1 MLGDTISVTF
11 DAVAKT
17 LNRVN
22 QDGFGAQYYL
32 DDRATSNRTFDVIVK
47 HTIPKRG
54 LPGESHLFRLEVAKY
69 DSAAPY
75 ALLRTAIAWMAIR
88 TDNATQDQEES
99 EDTTEAVVDFLSDA
113 TITKIVGRQS

>member
-1 MLGDTISVTF
+1 MLGDTIGVTF

-32 DDRATSNRTFDVIVK
+32 DDRATSNRCFYVTVK
-47 HTIPKRG
+47 HTIPSRG
-54 LPGESHLFRLEVAKY
+54 SPGESHLFRLDVEKY

-75 ALLRTAIAWMAIR
+75 ALLRSASAWMAIR
-88 TDNATQDQEES
+88 TDVATQDQEES
-99 EDTTEAVVDFLSDA
+99 EDTTECVVDFLSDA
-113 TITKIVGRQS
+113 NITKIVGRQS